1 MKRKWSHSLIQYGA
15 ALGVGL
21 CISALTAWHQGFA
34 WALPFGLNARYLS
47 DGCFVAAVLLMGIGA
62 LAWISCTGFFDIF
75 SYAVKSLLV
84 LFTSLRKP
92 QEQISFYEFKL
103 LKEEKR
109 GTVPRFILYVG
120 LLFLGL
126 SVLFL
131 WIYYGGGR

>member
-1 MKRKWSHSLIQYGA
+1 MKLKKYIPIVIMLCLVAGA
-15 ALGVGL
+15 AALMLAGDGVTVEM
-21 CISALTAWHQGFA
+21 LTNYA
-34 WALPFGLNARYLS
+34 PKNT
-47 DGCFVAAVLLMGIGA
+47 A
-62 LAWISCTGFFDIF
+62 LAVVVALLA
-75 SYAVKSLLV
+75 YAVKSLLV

>member
-1 MKRKWSHSLIQYGA
+1 MKRKWSRSLIQYGA

-34 WALPFGLNARYLS
+34 WAQPLALNARYLS
-47 DGCFVAAVLLMGIGA
+47 DGCFVAAVLLVGIGA

-126 SVLFL
+126 S
-131 WIYYGGGR
+131 GGR

>member
-1 MKRKWSHSLIQYGA
+1 MKRKWAHSLIQYGA

-34 WALPFGLNARYLS
+34 WAQPLALNARYLS
-47 DGCFVAAVLLMGIGA
+47 DGCFVAAVLLVGTGA

-92 QEQISFYEFKL
+92 QEQVSFYEFKL